1 MTSAAHAPSSIDMT
15 AGCTAAG
22 TGMTA
27 TERSS
32 SGVVITGTTNLVTSR
47 EMAPSPGPFFC
58 PTGKS
63 VNCCLPPFAK
73 IFLFRLYPNHFYIH
87 RRLAPLQGRIAIVT
101 DAGRDA
107 VDAAASGV

>member
-1 MTSAAHAPSSIDMT
+1 MPGRQNKPEHGRSVRTRARLRWTQQRHASPIT
-15 AGCTAAG
+15 AGQVG
-22 TGMTA
+22 RFG
-27 TERSS
+27 
-32 SGVVITGTTNLVTSR
+32 
-47 EMAPSPGPFFC
+47 

>member
-1 MTSAAHAPSSIDMT
+1 MGRTNARPMTGSAKQSIARLGGEEARLRPSAFALRARAD
-15 AGCTAAG
+15 
-22 TGMTA
+22 
-27 TERSS
+27 RS
-32 SGVVITGTTNLVTSR
+32 
-47 EMAPSPGPFFC
+47 ADC